1 MLLMPQSWRETT
13 PLQPSPAE
21 KSLQMRF
28 IVSMAPLAIV
38 LVLTLMVGDWIVAGQ
53 AARDMIRD
61 RMANAALM
69 AAESV
74 PYFLE
79 TGQSLVTKLVADPGL
94 LSDNKQELNDIL
106 AQDIK
111 SVPFFNQLTIVD
123 GTDEPL
129 ASYPT
134 SNYVGPQTPIEEQ
147 IGIQLAMS
155 SDVPFQIYT
164 IPPCTRPDYRAG
176 LFCGDDL

>member
-53 AARDMIRD
+53 AAREMIRD

-79 TGQSLVTKLVADPGL
+79 TGQSLATKLVDGSAP
-94 LSDNKQELNDIL
+94 
-106 AQDIK
+106 AQ
-111 SVPFFNQLTIVD
+111 
-123 GTDEPL
+123 
-129 ASYPT
+129 
-134 SNYVGPQTPIEEQ
+134 
-147 IGIQLAMS
+147 
-155 SDVPFQIYT
+155 
-164 IPPCTRPDYRAG
+164 RR
-176 LFCGDDL
+176 